1 MKKGLVIMVNRR
13 DFLKNAGL
21 SAGAMLVAGC
31 AAGVASKAGG
41 KINRPNILWITCE
54 DISPWL
60 GCYGDDFADSG
71 NIDALAARGVRYL
84 NAYATAPVCA
94 PARSCLITGVYATS
108 LGTQHL
114 RSSVKLPAHIKCF
127 TQYLRKAGYYC
138 TNNYKKDYN
147 FKDVNA
153 WDESSKTAHWRK
165 RKADQPFFS
174 VFNFTT
180 THQGQI
186 NGADEQFH
194 AKYGHK
200 LTPRRRHDPA
210 KVNLP
215 PYYPDSPM
223 IRKIFARYYDL
234 IALMDRQVAD
244 ILKQLETDRLA
255 ENTIVFFYSD
265 HGTGIPRHKRV
276 LYDTGLQ
283 VPMIIHFPKKYE
295 HLAPVRAGET
305 TDRLVSFA
313 DFAPTILSI
322 LGLPI
327 PDYMQGSAFLG
338 PQAAR
343 PRKYIYGASSRVD
356 EAYEMSRCV
365 RDKRYKYIR
374 NYLPHLPLIQ
384 PSAYPDKAEIMQE
397 LRRLAAKGGL
407 TKDQQA
413 LWAPK
418 PAEELYD
425 THTDPLELN
434 NLIDSPKHRKI
445 LTRLRGA
452 LRQWMIDIKD
462 IGLLSEAE
470 MLLRATEATPYEI
483 ARQPGKFPIRR
494 ILSAAE
500 LVASDQTDMDTLQRS
515 LKDTDAG
522 VRYWAVIAATQLDQ
536 SPSLVRAIQALLKD
550 PYPNVRFA
558 AAGLLA
564 EWTGS
569 SDALSV
575 LVEGL
580 DDPHGPS
587 ALYAARELELLE
599 KKAAGV
605 CEKIKKARQANASS
619 KRHKDYKMF
628 IDWALTGL
636 LRSCGVEADHLMKF

>member
-1 MKKGLVIMVNRR
+1 MTRTQR
-13 DFLKNAGL
+13 QFLKSAGL

-31 AAGVASKAGG
+31 AGPVTSKAPD
-41 KINRPNILWITCE
+41 KIDRPNILWITCE
-54 DISPWL
+54 DISTWL
-60 GCYGDDFADSG
+60 GCYGDDFADSP

-114 RSSVKLPAHIKCF
+114 RSDVKLPGHIKCF
-127 TQYLRKAGYYC
+127 TEYLRSAGYYC

-153 WDESSKTAHWRK
+153 WDESSNTAHWRK
-165 RKADQPFFS
+165 RKAAGPFFS

-186 NGADEQFH
+186 NGTDEQFH

-200 LTPRRRHDPA
+200 LTPHERHDPA
-210 KVNLP
+210 KVTLP
-215 PYYPDSPM
+215 AYYPDSPM

-244 ILKQLETDRLA
+244 ILKQLEEDRLA

-283 VPMIIHFPKKYE
+283 VPMIIHFPEKYK
-295 HLAPVRAGET
+295 HLAPTRAGKT
-305 TDRLVSFA
+305 TDRLVSFV

-338 PQAAR
+338 PRAAK
-343 PRKYIYGASSRVD
+343 PREYIYGASSRVD

-365 RDKRYKYIR
+365 RDNRYKYIR

-384 PSAYPDKAEIMQE
+384 PSAYPDKAEVMQE
-397 LRRLAAKGGL
+397 LRRLVAKGGL

-413 LWAPK
+413 MWDPK

-445 LTRLRGA
+445 MERLRTA
-452 LRQWMIDIKD
+452 LKQWMIDIKD
-462 IGLLSEAE
+462 LGLLSEAE
-470 MLLRATEATPYEI
+470 MHIRAKDSTPYEV
-483 ARQPGKFPIRR
+483 ARQRGKFPIRR

-500 LVASDQTDMDTLQRS
+500 LVTGDPAEIDKLCEL
-515 LKDTDAG
+515 LKDSDGG
-522 VRYWAVIAATQLDQ
+522 VRYWGVLALTQLTRRAAVIEVLE
-536 SPSLVRAIQALLKD
+536 PLLAD
-550 PYPNVRFA
+550 SSPNVRFA

-580 DDPHGPS
+580 DDPHGTT

-599 KKAAGV
+599 KKAAVVG
-605 CEKIKKARQANASS
+605 EKIKKARQANASS

-636 LRSCGVEADHLMKF
+636 LRSCGVETDYLMKF